1 MISGRSL
8 SAAWCRQVYPWPEY
22 TFTSAPLL
30 IRYLASS
37 SQHTTNI
44 SQVSLLLDELR
55 VVPEHGVVEAGA
67 VAAALVE
74 DIDIRPLLHEQPG
87 HLHTPVLPHT
97 GHTAPGHLH
106 VPLGQGVVQGREG
119 GVVSGTADVSSRV
132 LNIYFQTYFE
142 LFILFPGRSLH
153 HIYKLSPSSG

>member
-37 SQHTTNI
+37 SQHTTNS

-74 DIDIRPLLHEQPG
+74 DIDIRPLLHKQPG

-97 GHTAPGHLH
+97 GYH
-106 VPLGQGVVQGREG
+106 PLSTPRLVTSMCPLARAWCRAVK
-119 GVVSGTADVSSRV
+119 VAS
-132 LNIYFQTYFE
+132 
-142 LFILFPGRSLH
+142 
-153 HIYKLSPSSG
+153 